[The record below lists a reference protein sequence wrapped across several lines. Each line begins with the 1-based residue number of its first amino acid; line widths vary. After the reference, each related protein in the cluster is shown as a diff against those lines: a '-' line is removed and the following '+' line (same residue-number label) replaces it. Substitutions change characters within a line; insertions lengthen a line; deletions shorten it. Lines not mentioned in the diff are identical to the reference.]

1 MDASKLEPFGYE
13 VSGLDLREELSDAQI
28 AELRELVHEGGF
40 VLFRGQQLDAAQ
52 QAAFA
57 RRFGPFSGHNASD
70 REGFEKKDG
79 ADFTLRIYT
88 NTNALGSVA
97 ELDFHSDN
105 AHNPFSLRYLALYGI
120 DVTTDGKPL
129 EGGETL
135 LANAALA
142 VERLP
147 ADLRDRLERL
157 ECRITAQTMG
167 TFVRPC
173 IERHWATGRP
183 YLVPSKLTEAIIGLG
198 RDESEALCEQIF
210 AVLYDPAFTY
220 RHRWREGDLLFW
232 DNRLLHHGR
241 GWYDNSQNRTIRRCA
256 IADQLEPTAIA

>member
-1 MDASKLEPFGYE
+1 MKASKVEPFGHE
-13 VSGLDLREELSDAQI
+13 VSGLDLRNEPNE
-28 AELRELVHEGGF
+28 AEIGEIRDLVHDNGF
-40 VLFRGQQLDAAQ
+40 VLFRGQQLDAAR

-70 REGFEKKDG
+70 REGFANRDG
-79 ADFTLRIYT
+79 EGFTLRIYT
-88 NTNALGSVA
+88 NTNALGSIA

-120 DVTTDGKPL
+120 DVTTGGKPL

-147 ADLRDRLERL
+147 ARLRDRLDGL
-157 ECRITAQTMG
+157 ECRITAQSMG
-167 TFVRPC
+167 SFVRPC

-183 YLVPSKLTEAIIGLG
+183 YLVPSSLTEEIVGLG
-198 RDESEALCEQIF
+198 REESDALCKEIF
-210 AVLYDPAFTY
+210 AILYDPAFVY
-220 RHRWREGDLLFW
+220 RHKWREGDLLFW

-241 GWYDNSQNRTIRRCA
+241 GWYDNRQNRTIRRCA
-256 IADQLEPTAIA
+256 IADELEPTAIV